1 MQRDNVYVWGIP
13 TTWTYY
19 DNPNFTED
27 LCLGN
32 LEMHRKLLDDCRFAG
47 GLFCYTWRSWAKKNE
62 GLDFRFDTNNPER
75 WTRLQ
80 EEMIKVGKELGVL
93 K

>member
-1 MQRDNVYVWGIP
+1 
-13 TTWTYY
+13 
-19 DNPNFTED
+19 
-27 LCLGN
+27 
-32 LEMHRKLLDDCRFAG
+32 MHRKLLDDCRFAG

-80 EEMIKVGKELGVL
+80 EEMIKVGKELGQMTL
-93 K
+93 KPLV